1 MPLNMTKLAYGCTGL
16 AMLEERVAMRTDG
29 GRVNMTTR
37 YRPKRADEMIGGSL
51 YWIIAH
57 QLVARAKII
66 EFADSP
72 DGRVDIILEARV
84 IPVIPMPKRAHQGW
98 RYLNAEDAPADL
110 DSGGFADADMPAS
123 MIAGLAELGLV

>member
-1 MPLNMTKLAYGCTGL
+1 MTKLAYGCTSL
-16 AMLEERVAMRTDG
+16 AMLEERVAMRTDQ

-57 QLVARAKII
+57 QLVARATILG
-66 EFADSP
+66 FADSA

-84 IPVIPMPKRAHQGW
+84 IPVIPAPKRAHQGW
-98 RYLNAEDAPADL
+98 RYLAESDAPPDL
-110 DSGGFADADMPAS
+110 DLGGLGAEEMPAS
-123 MIAGLAELGLV
+123 LLAGLAEAGLV